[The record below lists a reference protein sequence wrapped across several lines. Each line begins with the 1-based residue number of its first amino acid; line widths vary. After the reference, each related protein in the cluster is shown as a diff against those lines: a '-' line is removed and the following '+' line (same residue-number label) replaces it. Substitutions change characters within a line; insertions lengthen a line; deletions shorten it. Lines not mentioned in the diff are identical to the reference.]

1 MECRAIQSDNITR
14 QEPIEYLLK
23 ALSSR
28 RALYTESRGQLMA
41 GEVSGASVPDGIE
54 VDDAAAYFGVTESSD
69 NLHAMMAMEKPDAF
83 ERFFSLLGDIVLKPG
98 EFDFELASQS
108 LNCEGGEI
116 YYLVAGHLGIMSMA
130 DNLCNYLGLPN
141 SSGETST
148 GMSNLSESEVNR
160 LSVLCDPMKLLKLF
174 AIANS
179 TGGGNE
185 VKKYLGQI
193 ENLFSSPESS
203 IQALTEVA
211 DGLSSNLESTG
222 KMNPIQALASG
233 EAKPS
238 EIVIPKPV
246 VESSKPTTKTVEPKP
261 ELKQDSK
268 LPKQE
273 NQSVSVPL
281 PGRDVNT
288 EIKPITMEPVKEL
301 KPVSGPDVPLPSGAE
316 TQAEVR
322 RVEPTIDDREKE
334 KAALDAFANAFSS
347 SPSPS
352 LGQLAQAENSVVQEE
367 PTEDLP
373 TVEDFPDDFVS
384 IAEKF
389 EAADTDGDGT
399 LDVQELAQ
407 AMEIPV
413 EQAEEIHQSA
423 DLDGDGSVS
432 LGEVIASQESQN
444 KINLPKPVRAAPVRA
459 PIGSR
464 DNQANTQTK
473 PSIHGGMSIPNQT
486 GSQDILSNQQPVQNS
501 NQGQNQQF
509 NQQMVN
515 QNLNQNFQSQN
526 RQFNQQFNQQM
537 NPNQQFNQNN
547 QYGQNQ
553 NFNQFNQNMNQG
565 FQPTIMS
572 GVYCR
577 GCGIGVDPQWRFC
590 PICGTRGQ

>member
-1 MECRAIQSDNITR
+1 
-14 QEPIEYLLK
+14 
-23 ALSSR
+23 
-28 RALYTESRGQLMA
+28 MA
-41 GEVSGASVPDGIE
+41 DEISGASIPDGIE
-54 VDDAAAYFGVTESSD
+54 VDDAAAYFGVTDSSD

-83 ERFFSLLGDIVLKPG
+83 ERFFSLLGDVVLKPG

-130 DNLCNYLGLPN
+130 DDLCNYLGLPN
-141 SSGETST
+141 SMGESST
-148 GMSNLSESEVNR
+148 ASSNLSKDEIDR

-179 TGGGNE
+179 TGGGTE

-193 ENLFSSPESS
+193 ESLFSSPESS
-203 IQALTEVA
+203 VQVLSNIA
-211 DGLSSNLESTG
+211 DELNSNLNSSG
-222 KMNPIQALASG
+222 KMNPINSLASG

-238 EIVIPKPV
+238 ELSIPVPV
-246 VESSKPTTKTVEPKP
+246 AEPG
-261 ELKQDSK
+261 KQSPK
-268 LPKQE
+268 IAEKKQE
-273 NQSVSVPL
+273 SKQESKEIPAPDVKEQASVSVPL
-281 PGRDVNT
+281 PGKENT
-288 EIKPITMEPVKEL
+288 KKLDPVIELEPVKEM
-301 KPVSGPDVPLPSGAE
+301 KPAQNQGVPLPSSGEA
-316 TQAEVR
+316 QPPVSR
-322 RVEPTIDDREKE
+322 GEPTVDEREKD

-347 SPSPS
+347 NPSPS
-352 LGQLAQAENSVVQEE
+352 LGQLVKAENSVTEEEMIEEE
-367 PTEDLP
+367 PS
-373 TVEDFPDDFVS
+373 VEDFPDDFVS

-389 EAADTDGDGT
+389 EAADSDGDGT
-399 LDVQELAQ
+399 LDVEELAQ
-407 AMEIPV
+407 AMDISV

-444 KINLPKPVRAAPVRA
+444 KISLPKPIRAAPVRA

-464 DNQANTQTK
+464 VNESNADAK
-473 PSIHGGMSIPNQT
+473 PSIHGGMSMPNQADT
-486 GSQDILSNQQPVQNS
+486 QNAEPNQQQFQNV
-501 NQGQNQQF
+501 NQSPNQQF
-509 NQQMVN
+509 NQQTSN
-515 QNLNQNFQSQN
+515 QNLGQNLNQNFQNQN

-537 NPNQQFNQNN
+537 NTNQQFNQNN
-547 QYGQNQ
+547 QFRQNQ